1 MLSYMYR
8 EVYQGDLFYQK
19 ENIQAFFRYV
29 LGEIYAER
37 IDVRNIYN
45 DDDFGKMVNGTI
57 LNDEYDDV
65 LTLIEGIIQH
75 WDEYY
80 SGLVFKT
87 NYLSFYNESM
97 LRRERKPLPHSN
109 QCYAA

>member
-1 MLSYMYR
+1 MGNQRYNGFPYYGR
-8 EVYQGDLFYQK
+8 EEF
-19 ENIQAFFRYV
+19 IM
-29 LGEIYAER
+29 
-37 IDVRNIYN
+37 
-45 DDDFGKMVNGTI
+45 GKNEKRRDKKG
-57 LNDEYDDV
+57 
-65 LTLIEGIIQH
+65 
-75 WDEYY
+75 Y